1 MMLKIE
7 YTPGGETWNGLS
19 AHIGGHRLG
28 AIEEGVI
35 YTGHPA
41 RRAECWRCTY
51 RGRWRG
57 GDDRLEVCKKLL
69 ERHALKKHADLFLP
83 ATRP

>member
-1 MMLKIE
+1 MLEIE

-19 AHIGGHRLG
+19 AHIGVHRLG
-28 AIEEGVI
+28 AIEEGVR
-35 YTGHPA
+35 YTS
-41 RRAECWRCTY
+41 RYFFNRAECWRCTY
-51 RGRWRG
+51 RSTWRG